1 MSSSTD
7 QLIVQLEG
15 KVIQTLPLDMPVIRI
30 GRTPEN
36 GLSLSHQMVSR
47 VHAELRMEPQ
57 GLVLTDLGSS
67 NGTFIGTQR
76 LLPNQPHVL
85 TDGTT
90 FRIGPF
96 LLTYQASKP
105 ASQFRE
111 REDEAQ
117 LKQEAEATAAIPVPV
132 TVEVSPPTFSVCRS
146 PQSQCPGAR

>member
-7 QLIVQLEG
+7 QLIVRREG
-15 KVIQTLPLDMPVIRI
+15 KVIQTLPLNMPVIRI

-36 GLSLSHQMVSR
+36 GLSLSDPMVSR
-47 VHAELRMEPQ
+47 AHAELRMELQ
-57 GLVLTDLGSS
+57 GLILTDLGSS

-85 TDGTT
+85 TPGAT

-105 ASQFRE
+105 AMQPQGQ
-111 REDEAQ
+111 EDEPQ
-117 LKQEAEATAAIPVPV
+117 IKQEAQTAVIPVPV
-132 TVEVSPPTFSVCRS
+132 TVKVLHQPCGRCRS
-146 PQSQCPGAR
+146 PRRQFPGAL